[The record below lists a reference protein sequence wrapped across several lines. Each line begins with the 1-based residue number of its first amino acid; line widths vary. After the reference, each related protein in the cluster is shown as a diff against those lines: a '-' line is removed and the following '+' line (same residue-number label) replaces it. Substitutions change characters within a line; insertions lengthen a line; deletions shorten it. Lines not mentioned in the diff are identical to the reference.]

1 MQPNKWQKREKG
13 NCELFQFLYRIC
25 KGKKRTQHHA
35 SEPTNPKKQKNKIFL
50 NLCNYITFHG
60 IRDIKR
66 LMSFIYFFSFT
77 NLSSNVSATMSPAT
91 TNYATSTAPL
101 PMSLPTITNTTIIA
115 GHPK

>member
-1 MQPNKWQKREKG
+1 MNYFSFCIESA
-13 NCELFQFLYRIC
+13 
-25 KGKKRTQHHA
+25 KGKKGTQHHA

-77 NLSSNVSATMSPAT
+77 NLSSNASASMSPAT
-91 TNYATSTAPL
+91 TNYATSIAPL
-101 PMSLPTITNTTIIA
+101 PMPLPTITNTTAIA
-115 GHPK
+115 GHPKQRKKK